1 MWKSLSLNKM
11 FSWGTKARDFTSD
24 TTQSSEAKFHRGMK
38 ITHLP
43 EKSDLYGCE
52 HLLWTHPYPFKQLHK
67 KLSNGNHTSKT
78 AVKFLPFVLI
88 GSLMMAEAYSYTDY
102 LLSIKNSGFLQCSHW
117 TFCGFFSFVSKSWL
131 DWTDSELLLLSFNR

>member
-78 AVKFLPFVLI
+78 AVKFLPVVLT

-102 LLSIKNSGFLQCSHW
+102 LLSIKKLWIPTVFSLYILWVFFFCFQELAGLHW
-117 TFCGFFSFVSKSWL
+117 
-131 DWTDSELLLLSFNR
+131 